1 MDGWIKLHRR
11 LLGWEW
17 HKDANTL
24 SVFVHLLLLAAHK
37 PHEVDGI
44 TLEAGQVLISLRKLA
59 TLTGLSFQN
68 VRTALAHLQLT
79 QQVTQQKAQHLTHAI
94 TIITICKWE
103 SYQAFFAEP
112 NTTES
117 TTPNTRPNTITRMN
131 IQELVGVKGAGV
143 CAREESDRAKAAAML
158 NELRSQLYASQM
170 KQEALQRCTRLPLAD
185 VLRLADEAFADWE
198 VTEEPASGITWG
210 HLLSVIRIKAE
221 IEKRQP
227 QSLQDWKQQEAAR
240 ANQELN
246 AYFSQFKNPKN

>member
-44 TLEAGQVLISLRKLA
+44 TLEAGQVLTSRWALVK
-59 TLTGLSFQN
+59 LTGLGEQK

-79 QQVTQQKAQHLTHAI
+79 NEITKQLTKQQTL
-94 TIITICKWE
+94 ITICKWE
-103 SYQAFFAEP
+103 SYQGLFFEP
-112 NTTES
+112 NQATNQATNQQYNNEY
-117 TTPNTRPNTITRMN
+117 
-131 IQELVGVKGAGV
+131 IQELVGVKGAGA
-143 CAREESDRAKAAAML
+143 CAREESDRAKAAAKL
-158 NELRSQLYASQM
+158 NELRRQLYASQT
-170 KQEALQRCTRLPLAD
+170 KQEALQRSTRLPLAD

-210 HLLSVIRIKAE
+210 HLLAVIRIKADHE
-221 IEKRQP
+221 RQQP

-246 AYFSQFKNPKN
+246 AYFSQFKTPKN

>member
-11 LLGWEW
+11 LLSWEW

-24 SVFVHLLLLAAHK
+24 SVFIHLLLLAAHK

-131 IQELVGVKGAGV
+131 IQELVGVKGACV
-143 CAREESDRAKAAAML
+143 RACEDSATQI
-158 NELRSQLYASQM
+158 EQLRSQLQTSPL
-170 KQEALQRCTRLPLAD
+170 KQEKLQRSTRLPLAD
-185 VLRLADEAFADWE
+185 ALRLAEEVFNDWAFQDE
-198 VTEEPASGITWG
+198 PPSGITLA
-210 HLLSVIRIKAE
+210 HLLAVIRIKAE
-221 IEKRQP
+221 RERQQP
-227 QSLQDWKQQEAAR
+227 QDLQIWKQQEAAR
-240 ANQELN
+240 SNQELT

>member
-79 QQVTQQKAQHLTHAI
+79 
-94 TIITICKWE
+94 
-103 SYQAFFAEP
+103 
-112 NTTES
+112 
-117 TTPNTRPNTITRMN
+117 
-131 IQELVGVKGAGV
+131 
-143 CAREESDRAKAAAML
+143 
-158 NELRSQLYASQM
+158 
-170 KQEALQRCTRLPLAD
+170 
-185 VLRLADEAFADWE
+185 
-198 VTEEPASGITWG
+198 
-210 HLLSVIRIKAE
+210 
-221 IEKRQP
+221 
-227 QSLQDWKQQEAAR
+227 
-240 ANQELN
+240 
-246 AYFSQFKNPKN
+246 